1 MNNVGERDMISVECS
16 FVFSHRVF
24 IVGVDEGYNRVFYK
38 IDFDFGVKVYSNG
51 FILALR
57 NGI

>member
-1 MNNVGERDMISVECS
+1 MISVEWS
-16 FVFSHRVF
+16 FVFPHRVS
-24 IVGVDEGYNRVFYK
+24 IVGVDEGYDRVLYK
-38 IDFDFGVKVYSNG
+38 VDFDFGVKVYSNG